1 MKRRSSITI
10 GHHSNLVV
18 YQIYEDLTPKYLS
31 HKFGGPYEH
40 EPLLSFSLAIV
51 SKQKLLA
58 RDFILSSRFWHI
70 NSPYNYL
77 AHIGNES
84 IQSTIISLIMGN
96 ESIHPTTIL
105 LIMDNESI
113 QPTTISLIWAMIQV
127 FSHLVHTN
135 IKELTWIFCQCK
147 SWAPCW
153 LLVVLACQVG
163 NGSRESDSSMHSFT
177 INNRVRST
185 QSQYLI
191 SFKGLW
197 KYQFRYKVLSVDVQ
211 GLWKYQFRYK
221 VLSVHVQGL

>member
-1 MKRRSSITI
+1 MKRRLSITI
-10 GHHSNLVV
+10 GHHLNLVV

-31 HKFGGPYEH
+31 HKFAGPYEH

-58 RDFILSSRFWHI
+58 RDFILSSRFWQI
-70 NSPYNYL
+70 NSAYSYL
-77 AHIGNES
+77 AHMGNES
-84 IQSTIISLIMGN
+84 IHPTTISLIMGN
-96 ESIHPTTIL
+96 ESIHPTTI
-105 LIMDNESI
+105 
-113 QPTTISLIWAMIQV
+113 SLMWAMIQV
-127 FSHLVHTN
+127 LYHLVHTN

-177 INNRVRST
+177 INNIVRST

-197 KYQFRYKVLSVDVQ
+197 KYRFRYKVLSVDVQ
-211 GLWKYQFRYK
+211 G
-221 VLSVHVQGL
+221 

>member
-1 MKRRSSITI
+1 MNQFTLQLSRSY
-10 GHHSNLVV
+10 G
-18 YQIYEDLTPKYLS
+18 Q
-31 HKFGGPYEH
+31 
-40 EPLLSFSLAIV
+40 
-51 SKQKLLA
+51 
-58 RDFILSSRFWHI
+58 WI
-70 NSPYNYL
+70 NSAYNYL

-84 IQSTIISLIMGN
+84 IQSTTISLIMGNESIQPTTISLIMGN

-135 IKELTWIFCQCK
+135 IKERTWIFCQCK

-177 INNRVRST
+177 INNRVRSA

-197 KYQFRYKVLSVDVQ
+197 KYRFRYKFLSVDVQ
-211 GLWKYQFRYK
+211 G
-221 VLSVHVQGL
+221 